1 MFWGFTYPHPA
12 RQWGQ
17 QERGPKPMT
26 KEEEEKEKEEV
37 RKNGN
42 GEVRGGR
49 GVWLPSRRTSEKN
62 CLLT

>member
-1 MFWGFTYPHPA
+1 
-12 RQWGQ
+12 
-17 QERGPKPMT
+17 MT

-49 GVWLPSRRTSEKN
+49 GVWLPSRRTSEKS

>member
-1 MFWGFTYPHPA
+1 MFWAFTYPHPA
-12 RQWGQ
+12 RQWV
-17 QERGPKPMT
+17 RSPKPMT

-49 GVWLPSRRTSEKN
+49 EGV
-62 CLLT
+62 

>member
-37 RKNGN
+37 RKKGN

-49 GVWLPSRRTSEKN
+49 EGV
-62 CLLT
+62 